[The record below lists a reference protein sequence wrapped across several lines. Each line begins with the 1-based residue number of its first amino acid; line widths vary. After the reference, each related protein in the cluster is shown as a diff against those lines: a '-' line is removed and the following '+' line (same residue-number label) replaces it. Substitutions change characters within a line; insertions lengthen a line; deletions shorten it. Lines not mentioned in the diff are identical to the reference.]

1 MEDTLPTDQPGQ
13 PEPSAQHGIEPSG
26 VVQPGIVADRNCAG
40 CGQPAMDGEHP
51 TPLCADCRRAFIR
64 YPIPLWIRVFAACI
78 GALVLFSLFTFPKDL
93 SLGIGLE
100 KGERAEKEKKYIT
113 AQRAMEKV
121 LQKVP
126 GNIEAEGHL
135 MIDAFYN
142 QDMQTFAAQYKN
154 LKDIHIEDKDL
165 FASMEKT
172 IEKADSYFNNDSFSN
187 FMTVYPNTQP
197 TDSAWAGYFTRN
209 SHDAYALMMYAS
221 ILRDRKD
228 YARADSCLRLLLSW
242 DPESY
247 PALELMSSLRREEF
261 KPDEAVSY
269 NDRLLNINR
278 ELPYG
283 VASKARTL
291 LMQKKDREAL
301 DLALEACELKK
312 DDDFAQA
319 TLILAYH
326 YNHRLEDRDALIRK
340 VRAAVKDSSENGSLQ
355 FALDVINNKEKFRD

>member
-1 MEDTLPTDQPGQ
+1 MEDTLPTEEAGQ
-13 PEPSAQHGIEPSG
+13 PVQSEA
-26 VVQPGIVADRNCAG
+26 VQPEIVSNRDCAG
-40 CGQPAMDGEHP
+40 CGQPAMDGDHP
-51 TPLCADCRRAFIR
+51 TPLCAGCRSQFVRF
-64 YPIPLWIRVFAACI
+64 PIPLWIRVFAACI

-100 KGERAEKEKKYIT
+100 KGERAEKEKNYVT
-113 AQRAMEKV
+113 AQRTMEAI

-142 QDMQTFAAQYKN
+142 QDMQTFAAQFKN
-154 LKDIHIEDKDL
+154 LKDAHIEDKDL

-187 FMTVYPNTQP
+187 FMTAYPNTQP
-197 TDSAWAGYFTRN
+197 ADSAWAGYFIRN
-209 SHDAYALMMYAS
+209 QHDAYALLMYAS

-228 YARADSCLRLLLSW
+228 YARTDSCLRLLLSW
-242 DPESY
+242 DRESY
-247 PALELMSSLRREEF
+247 PALELMSSLKREEF
-261 KPDEAVSY
+261 KPDEALIY

-278 ELPYG
+278 ELSYG
-283 VASKARTL
+283 VSSKARTL

-301 DLALEACELKK
+301 DLALKASELKK
-312 DDDFAQA
+312 DDSYAQA

-326 YNHRLEDRDALIRK
+326 YNHRLEDRDALIKKART
-340 VRAAVKDSSENGSLQ
+340 AMKDSSENGSLQ
-355 FALDVINNKEKFRD
+355 YALDVINNKEKFRD